1 MNWKFLNLITL
12 LQTKI
17 GASILGALLAIM
29 GILSYMLWHQQHQ
42 QELAAQQKQIIEQA
56 AREAALR
63 NSFSQFSN
71 LIKPQP
77 EQP

>member
-12 LQTKI
+12 VQTKMA
-17 GASILGALLAIM
+17 ASILGALLAII
-29 GILSYMLWHQQHQ
+29 GILSYMLWHQHQ
-42 QELAAQQKQIIEQA
+42 QELAAKQKQIIEQV

>member
-12 LQTKI
+12 VRTKI
-17 GASILGALLAIM
+17 GASILGALLAII
-29 GILSYMLWHQQHQ
+29 GILSYMLWHQHQ

-63 NSFSQFSN
+63 NSFTQFSN
-71 LIKPQP
+71 LIKPRPQQP
-77 EQP
+77 